1 MEQEPNEK
9 LNLEEEIDEFA
20 EELAEILVEQVL
32 SDKNPPNKEG

>member
-1 MEQEPNEK
+1 MEETNEK

-32 SDKNPPNKEG
+32 SDKNLPNKEG